1 MLIPAPLNCVS
12 QLGYGLST
20 RQTNPFEPNGGTPRI
35 FAVYRR
41 LSSPSSPTMR
51 CLKALAGSSSSGP
64 SRTSVW
70 ERWMGCVRGV
80 LSCFVAVLSWR
91 LLLPFWSLLASSSCR
106 GVLLAAQTANAG
118 AVSLLLWFAGLYSP
132 EESCGKGAGAA
143 DNSAPRRPRHRF
155 PIDCGRD
162 CSLGGSCLEGRISV

>member
-1 MLIPAPLNCVS
+1 
-12 QLGYGLST
+12 
-20 RQTNPFEPNGGTPRI
+20 
-35 FAVYRR
+35 
-41 LSSPSSPTMR
+41 
-51 CLKALAGSSSSGP
+51 
-64 SRTSVW
+64 
-70 ERWMGCVRGV
+70 MGCVRGV

-106 GVLLAAQTANAG
+106 GVLWAAQTANAG

-162 CSLGGSCLEGRISV
+162 CSLGGSCFRGSHFSMKRLTLSARSGCLDYNHRGSTEIPLFQMQKQNKNPQVHILFCISTSPSWSSPT